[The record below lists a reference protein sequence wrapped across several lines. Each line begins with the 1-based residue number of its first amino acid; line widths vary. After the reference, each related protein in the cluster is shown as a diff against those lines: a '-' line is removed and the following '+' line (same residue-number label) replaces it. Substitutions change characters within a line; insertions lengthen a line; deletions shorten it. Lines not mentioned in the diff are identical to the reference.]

1 MLIEQKMG
9 TDLYNTV
16 YQMLE
21 LDMEEGTDAKERQ
34 QAINEIC

>member
-1 MLIEQKMG
+1 MLIEEKLG

-21 LDMEEGTDAKERQ
+21 LDLGEGTDASERQ